1 MYPYVI
7 FDLDGTLL
15 NTIDDLANAGNH
27 VCRLHGWPTHSV
39 DEFKRMVG
47 NGIPK
52 LVERFAPEGTGA
64 PVLEQALGEF
74 MAWYGVH
81 KADQTAPYPGML
93 QAVRRLKEAGVSI
106 AVLSNK
112 ADEMAGPVVEGYYP
126 QIFPLVQGA
135 LTGIPTKPDPTLLHR
150 LMERMGASQENT
162 LFVGDSNVDIQT
174 AKNGGLTSCGV
185 LWGFRSRQELEQEGA
200 DYLASTP
207 EDLLTLILGEKGG
220 RETRHLGPED
230 VEEAAAILRSGGLV
244 GIPTETVY
252 GLGANGLDPEAVAHI
267 FEAKGRPQDNP
278 LILHIPSADHLERYC
293 ADIPQSAFDLARA
306 CWPGPLTMILKR
318 RPIVPDVVTAGM
330 DTVGMRCPSHPVCR
344 AILQAA
350 EVPVAA
356 PSGNTSGRP
365 SPTTAG
371 HMAEDMDGKIDG
383 IVDGGPCAVGV
394 ESTIIDLT
402 VTPPRLLR
410 PGGLPLEALEEVL
423 GTVAVDKAVTG
434 LLKDGEKPRAPGMK
448 YRHYAPKAP
457 VTAVTGD
464 PAHSALVIRG
474 LLREKA
480 GVICFDEFAGYFEGH
495 IVHRLGPFTDKLA
508 QAQRVFDALRTFDG
522 TDVTEIFAQ
531 CPDDAGLGLAVG
543 NRLKKAA
550 GFHLIDGDAPVVIG
564 ITGGTGSGKTSA
576 LQALEALG
584 GTVLD
589 CDAVYHQALREDE
602 TLRRRIRDAFGE
614 VFRGTELDRQKLGSL
629 VFSDPQAL
637 ERLNGIIFDYLP
649 GVLRRRMEGRVLV
662 GLDAINLIESGL
674 GELCC
679 RTVAV
684 LAPGEQRVQRI
695 MQRDHIPEEYA
706 RLRIQ
711 AQKPDSYYRE
721 HCTDVLEN
729 QEETPEAFR
738 EKAEIFFRDL
748 LRQLHHIT
756 EGGHEQ

>member
-15 NTIDDLANAGNH
+15 NTIDDLADAGNH
-27 VCRLHGWPTHSV
+27 VCRLHGWPVHSV
-39 DEFKRMVG
+39 EDFKRMVG

-81 KADQTAPYPGML
+81 KEDKTAPYPGML
-93 QAVRRLKEAGVSI
+93 QAVRQLKEAGVSV

-126 QIFPLVQGA
+126 KSFPLVQGA
-135 LTGIPTKPDPTLLHR
+135 LPGVPTKPDPTLLHR

-162 LFVGDSNVDIQT
+162 LFVGDSDVDIRT

-185 LWGFRSRQELEQEGA
+185 LWGFRSRQELEREGA
-200 DYLASTP
+200 DYLAATP
-207 EDLLTLILGEKGG
+207 EELLALILGEQGG
-220 RETRHLGPED
+220 RKTRHLGPED

-278 LILHIPSADHLERYC
+278 LILHIPSADDLERYC
-293 ADIPQSAFDLARA
+293 MDIPQSAYDLARA

>member
-252 GLGANGLDPEAVAHI
+252 GLGANGLNPEAVAHI

-356 PSGNTSGRP
+356 PSGNTSGRLVAARIKRPLDVSMP
-365 SPTTAG
+365 S
-371 HMAEDMDGKIDG
+371 IS
-383 IVDGGPCAVGV
+383 
-394 ESTIIDLT
+394 ESSWFKVCCCSDSPPPLT
-402 VTPPRLLR
+402 PLLLR
-410 PGGLPLEALEEVL
+410 PMESISSIKMIHGEFCCACLNKLRTREAPTPTYISIKSEPDRKKNGTSASPATALASRVLPVPGGP
-423 GTVAVDKAVTG
+423 TS
-434 LLKDGEKPRAPGMK
+434 RAPFGSF
-448 YRHYAPKAP
+448 APMW
-457 VTAVTGD
+457 V
-464 PAHSALVIRG
+464 
-474 LLREKA
+474 
-480 GVICFDEFAGYFEGH
+480 
-495 IVHRLGPFTDKLA
+495 
-508 QAQRVFDALRTFDG
+508 
-522 TDVTEIFAQ
+522 
-531 CPDDAGLGLAVG
+531 
-543 NRLKKAA
+543 
-550 GFHLIDGDAPVVIG
+550 
-564 ITGGTGSGKTSA
+564 
-576 LQALEALG
+576 
-584 GTVLD
+584 
-589 CDAVYHQALREDE
+589 
-602 TLRRRIRDAFGE
+602 
-614 VFRGTELDRQKLGSL
+614 
-629 VFSDPQAL
+629 
-637 ERLNGIIFDYLP
+637 YLP
-649 GVLRRRMEGRVLV
+649 GL
-662 GLDAINLIESGL
+662 
-674 GELCC
+674 
-679 RTVAV
+679 
-684 LAPGEQRVQRI
+684 
-695 MQRDHIPEEYA
+695 
-706 RLRIQ
+706 
-711 AQKPDSYYRE
+711 
-721 HCTDVLEN
+721 
-729 QEETPEAFR
+729 
-738 EKAEIFFRDL
+738 
-748 LRQLHHIT
+748 
-756 EGGHEQ
+756 